1 MRGHFLNYRAIG
13 QALLYVGAVVA
24 IIAVGVWLI
33 RHSQHRAIPRT
44 DRTATNSSADV
55 LQQQLARC
63 QAIGTAAQ
71 SDQSCIAAWSENRRR
86 FFGGGAP

>member
-13 QALLYVGAVVA
+13 RALLYVAAVVA
-24 IIAVGVWLI
+24 IIAMGVWLI
-33 RHSQHRAIPRT
+33 RHGQHRAIPRT
-44 DRTATNSSADV
+44 DRTATISSPDV

-71 SDQSCIAAWSENRRR
+71 ADQRCIAAWAENRQR
-86 FFGGGAP
+86 FFGGTP